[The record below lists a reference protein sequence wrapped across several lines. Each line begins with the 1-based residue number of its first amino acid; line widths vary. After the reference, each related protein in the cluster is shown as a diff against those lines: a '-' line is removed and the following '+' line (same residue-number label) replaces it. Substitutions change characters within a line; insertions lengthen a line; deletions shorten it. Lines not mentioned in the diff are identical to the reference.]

1 MKYYLSL
8 LLLTLLTG
16 RGAPVS
22 GQIQSV
28 YLTRG
33 TNTMMM
39 GYFATASHATDQW
52 LNPYLTDEWQ
62 KGHIV
67 FSDSVYWDG
76 KLRYDMYRKEME
88 MVVTRDTFY
97 ISDPFMLNEV
107 AFGDHRFIFSLYL
120 NKRNKKSFF
129 GADYFEV
136 LSSANETKFLLKR
149 ELRIDEEQF
158 SAGKLLLGLKNEEK
172 KRFAV
177 NKSYYI
183 KKTSNG
189 PAVRIK
195 RNKHSVLGLLSDH
208 KKEIREFA
216 DKYNLGYRNPEDI
229 TQLVNYYN
237 LLKQNNE

>member
-1 MKYYLSL
+1 MKFYLSL
-8 LLLTLLTG
+8 LLLVLLIG
-16 RGAPVS
+16 RDNPVS

-33 TNTMMM
+33 SNTMMM
-39 GYFATASHATDQW
+39 GYFATASRAPDQW

-62 KGHIV
+62 EGYIA

-76 KLRYDMYRKEME
+76 ELRYDMYRKEME
-88 MVVTRDTFY
+88 MVVARDTFY
-97 ISDPFMLNEV
+97 VSDPFMLSEV
-107 AFGDHRFIFSLYL
+107 AFGNRRFIFTLYL
-120 NKRNKKSFF
+120 NERNNKSFF

-183 KKTSNG
+183 KKTFNG

-195 RNKHSVLGLLSDH
+195 RNKHSVLSLLSDH

-216 DKYNLGYRNPEDI
+216 DKYKLGYRNPEDI
-229 TQLVNYYN
+229 AQLVNYYN